1 MIFSTISIGGFSIS
15 LSVVI
20 LLLSFIRAEKQYD
33 RSIKDLDQIYRIIHS
48 QNAASVPEQAR
59 IKLEV
64 DFPQVLAATNVNI
77 AIDPVLWNKE
87 NHQVNIV
94 HTDSGF
100 FKVFSAV
107 FVKGNRKDIFKDPY
121 QAVLTESC
129 ARRIFGDKDPIGEML
144 NVSHKENVQ
153 VVAIIEDLPEKSSLK
168 GEMFCSTDLKIRYSR
183 SGYSGKEVY
192 LYKFFLKLTPDS
204 KAGELESG
212 FSSAIDL
219 YDMEWLEGKYK
230 LQPFKEVYFDVSIP
244 HDNLSHANVKLL
256 RLLSWLALIILLLA
270 VFNYINLA
278 IAQSTGRLHELGVK
292 QVFGAERFH
301 LIAQFL
307 REAFYQILLALVL
320 SLLLSI
326 LLRPM
331 LSSIL
336 GKEIQISHLL
346 QEPGTLLLVLAGI
359 LAIALLSGIYPA
371 FAILRLQ
378 PRLMLMK
385 QAIKSR
391 ESFDIRRLL
400 TIIQFTAMITLIIC
414 LITLIKQVRY
424 VRQKDLGYNTELLV
438 RVAVHW
444 RIKDNV
450 PALVDEISQL
460 ASVKNVCATH
470 GTPGAIWNYSSNEG
484 LEASHIASDHRFIHT
499 FQLELLHGRNIHE
512 GEQANVCLINQTM
525 LVEVGG
531 WDSVE
536 NRKIFGSEVIGVIGD
551 FHFKDLYEPIGN
563 LQIRNEKDVSHLN
576 IRFHPGDISASID
589 KIRKIFEEKA
599 PGFAFTYEF
608 YDLWLES
615 HYRQEEKRAQS
626 LRLLSIF
633 AVLLSCMGLFGMA
646 EFSTRNR
653 IREIGIRKVNG
664 ATTSN
669 ILRLLNVDFLK
680 WVAIGIVL
688 GIPLGWYF
696 MNRWLAGF
704 AFRTSLDWWIFAL
717 AATASILVAI
727 LTVSWQTLRAARSN
741 PVDSLRYE

>member
-87 NHQVNIV
+87 NHQVNII

-129 ARRIFGDKDPIGEML
+129 ARQIFGDKDPIGEML

-183 SGYSGKEVY
+183 SGYNGKEVY

-320 SLLLSI
+320 SLFFTPCIKTSAQRYPRKGDRDL
-326 LLRPM
+326 P
-331 LSSIL
+331 
-336 GKEIQISHLL
+336 
-346 QEPGTLLLVLAGI
+346 T
-359 LAIALLSGIYPA
+359 IA
-371 FAILRLQ
+371 
-378 PRLMLMK
+378 
-385 QAIKSR
+385 
-391 ESFDIRRLL
+391 
-400 TIIQFTAMITLIIC
+400 
-414 LITLIKQVRY
+414 
-424 VRQKDLGYNTELLV
+424 
-438 RVAVHW
+438 
-444 RIKDNV
+444 
-450 PALVDEISQL
+450 
-460 ASVKNVCATH
+460 
-470 GTPGAIWNYSSNEG
+470 
-484 LEASHIASDHRFIHT
+484 
-499 FQLELLHGRNIHE
+499 
-512 GEQANVCLINQTM
+512 
-525 LVEVGG
+525 
-531 WDSVE
+531 
-536 NRKIFGSEVIGVIGD
+536 
-551 FHFKDLYEPIGN
+551 
-563 LQIRNEKDVSHLN
+563 
-576 IRFHPGDISASID
+576 
-589 KIRKIFEEKA
+589 
-599 PGFAFTYEF
+599 
-608 YDLWLES
+608 
-615 HYRQEEKRAQS
+615 
-626 LRLLSIF
+626 
-633 AVLLSCMGLFGMA
+633 
-646 EFSTRNR
+646 
-653 IREIGIRKVNG
+653 
-664 ATTSN
+664 
-669 ILRLLNVDFLK
+669 
-680 WVAIGIVL
+680 
-688 GIPLGWYF
+688 
-696 MNRWLAGF
+696 
-704 AFRTSLDWWIFAL
+704 
-717 AATASILVAI
+717 
-727 LTVSWQTLRAARSN
+727 
-741 PVDSLRYE
+741 